1 MKIIV
6 LGGAGDMG
14 SRAVEEL
21 AKAEGVEQVTIAD
34 RNLEAASKIAS
45 RLGDEKAK
53 VDVKSIDAND
63 HNGLVEAMRGYDV
76 AASALGPFYLFE
88 AKLVRAAIEAGVDYT
103 SICDDWLA
111 ADEVITQFSEKA
123 REKGVTVIT
132 GLGTSPGISNI
143 GVGYFNQQMDKLRRA
158 EVYVYMPL
166 NAGGG
171 EAVIGHT
178 VFIMSGKIAVWRNGK
193 RMMVRACSEE
203 QVVEFPRFGP
213 VKVWNMGHGEPVTV
227 PLFVQGI
234 EDVNFFMGFGKGSN
248 WFVLPAKLGLFK
260 GKRRQR
266 VLTKLLSRL
275 EHMGKP
281 QEPEWGAVRIDAWG
295 ERGGEEVHEI
305 ACGIGQ
311 MREATGVSLAIGT
324 LMLAQKE
331 ILTKEGGVYGP
342 EACLDPIKFLTHLKE
357 MGIAA
362 YFDLEMTNPVV

>member
-21 AKAEGVEQVTIAD
+21 AKTEGVEQVTIAD
-34 RNLEAASKIAS
+34 RNLEAARKISS
-45 RLGDEKAK
+45 RLQGEKAK
-53 VDVKSIDAND
+53 VDAKSVDAND

-111 ADEVITQFSEKA
+111 ADEVINQFSEKA

-143 GVGYFNQQMDKLRRA
+143 GVGYFNQQMDKLRRV

-234 EDVNFFMGFGKGSN
+234 E
-248 WFVLPAKLGLFK
+248 
-260 GKRRQR
+260 
-266 VLTKLLSRL
+266 
-275 EHMGKP
+275 
-281 QEPEWGAVRIDAWG
+281 
-295 ERGGEEVHEI
+295 
-305 ACGIGQ
+305 
-311 MREATGVSLAIGT
+311 
-324 LMLAQKE
+324 
-331 ILTKEGGVYGP
+331 
-342 EACLDPIKFLTHLKE
+342 
-357 MGIAA
+357 
-362 YFDLEMTNPVV
+362 